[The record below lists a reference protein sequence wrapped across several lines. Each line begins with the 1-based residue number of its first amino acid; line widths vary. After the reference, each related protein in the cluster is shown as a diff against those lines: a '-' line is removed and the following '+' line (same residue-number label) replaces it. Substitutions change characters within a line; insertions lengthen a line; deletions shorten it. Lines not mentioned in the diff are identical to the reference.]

1 MKQRAWSHQSDDE
14 RLLGLAYA
22 VDARLG
28 LLVHHRIPVAVED
41 DDRIRRLPL
50 GQTVSSMYVYLVAY
64 CKAYLVGVEDDDRVR
79 RLPLEAC
86 IFSFVFS

>member
-1 MKQRAWSHQSDDE
+1 MYAALSYSCMRPEATSVCGLKQRTWSHESDDK
-14 RLLGLAYA
+14 RLLSLANT

-28 LLVHHRIPVAVED
+28 LLVHHWIPVA
-41 DDRIRRLPL
+41 
-50 GQTVSSMYVYLVAY
+50 
-64 CKAYLVGVEDDDRVR
+64 VEDDDRVR